1 MQDVQ
6 ANAIRDSTSQPLPPI
21 RIPWAVPPVGQEEA
35 EAAREAVASTRLSMG
50 SSVRSFEAAMA
61 SYAGRRHALAVS
73 NGTDALEIAM
83 RLLELGPGDEVL
95 VSSLSY
101 IATVNCIVRSGAVP
115 IFCDVEATS
124 LNIDPDD
131 AAARITSR
139 TRALIVADYCG
150 FAVDYDRLEPICLD
164 RSIDMIVDGAQ
175 SIGTFHRDRPAL
187 GFGRIATTSFHSAK
201 IITTGEGGMV
211 LFDEDR
217 FMELGQRFR
226 GQGEIPGRKY
236 MHDSLG
242 FNHRITDIQGAIGNV
257 QMSKLPDLHA
267 ARTRHGARY
276 HDGLVGLA
284 RVDFIDALPDTTPA
298 WFTLPIL
305 VDERDRLATFL
316 RAKGIETRSLYP
328 IPTYRQPIAEYPP
341 NPEARPNAEAAA
353 ARVINLPLFAQMTND
368 QIDEVVGAVVEFVA

>member
-83 RLLELGPGDEVL
+83 RLLKLGPGDEVL

-101 IATVNCIVRSGAVP
+101 IATVNCIIRSGAVP

-124 LNIDPDD
+124 LNIDPVD

-150 FAVDYDRLEPICLD
+150 FSVDYERLEPICID
-164 RSIDMIVDGAQ
+164 HGIDMIVDGAQ

-217 FMELGQRFR
+217 LMELGQRFR

-236 MHDSLG
+236 MHDALG

-267 ARTRHGARY
+267 ARRRHGARY
-276 HDGLVGLA
+276 HDGLAGLA
-284 RVDFIDALPDTTPA
+284 RVDVIDALPDTTPA

-341 NPEARPNAEAAA
+341 HPEARPNAEAAA